1 MENNDI
7 NNNNGEVKPKRVYTK
22 AQQKASKAYHE
33 RNKDNEEYKQRNRD
47 KAKNHMKKIKNI
59 L

>member
-1 MENNDI
+1 MENTDNIINDEI
-7 NNNNGEVKPKRVYTK
+7 KPKKLYTK

-47 KAKNHMKKIKNI
+47 KAKRAYEKIKNI